1 MAEETPRTPDQERT
15 DLAQQ
20 SRDTE
25 ALLRVARARF
35 RQAEESEAAWRDH
48 AREDYAYLAGDQWPE
63 AVEAQRTADGRPCL
77 TINQLPQFVR
87 QVVNEERQN
96 RPSITVQPVDEQ
108 ADVAT
113 AEVIE
118 GLLRQVQNASN
129 ADIAYDTA
137 LDGVATC
144 GLGYLR
150 VNVRYVDDQSFDQEP
165 TIDRIVNPLSVYL
178 DPTSTDPTA
187 ADANWAFCVQVL
199 AKDVFE
205 AQYGRLPPEASSWET
220 TGDTWITPETVR
232 VAEYY
237 WREWREVRLALL
249 ADGTVQPVD
258 GLPDDAAI
266 VQTRRAQ
273 MPTVYWA
280 KICGYQVL
288 EQTTWLGNSIPLVK
302 VTGEE
307 RLTDDGQLDYTG
319 VVRHAKDPQYAYN
332 LWASAEAEAIAL
344 APKSPWVLAEGQ
356 QEGYEH
362 LWATANTQNH
372 AFLPYRPLT
381 IGGVAAPPPQ
391 RQSLEP
397 PVQAIAQARVLAAQD
412 LQHTTGIYAPQLG
425 QQGPPGEAAATVL
438 QQRQQGQMGN
448 LHYLDN
454 LRRSVRR
461 VGQILVE
468 LLPKLYD
475 GRRVLRI
482 LGQDDA
488 LKQVRLNEPYMDP
501 QTGKPVLYDFS
512 TGRYDVVV
520 NAGPG
525 YATKRQEA
533 VGVLMTLTQALPQTM
548 QFASDILVKNLDM
561 PGSKALADRLHK
573 LLPPEL
579 QEGEDGQP
587 SQAQQIQQMQQAIQE
602 MTQQLEALNA
612 YARQA
617 EQSIQQLTQEN
628 QLFRLQMAD
637 KEQENQLQAQAND
650 IKAQEAQ
657 IKLQEAEWSHEEAL
671 LKLEIEARKA
681 SVMANGEEA

>member
-1 MAEETPRTPDQERT
+1 MAEDTPAHERT
-15 DLAQQ
+15 DLQRQATD
-20 SRDTE
+20 RE
-25 ALLRVARARF
+25 ALLRVARHRF
-35 RQAEESEAAWRDH
+35 RAAEEAQATWREQ
-48 AREDYAYLAGDQWPE
+48 AREDYAFLAGQQWPD

-96 RPSITVQPVDEQ
+96 RPAITVQPVDDQ
-108 ADVAT
+108 ADVET

-118 GLLRQVQNASN
+118 GLLRQIQNASN

-137 LDGVATC
+137 IESVTAC
-144 GLGYLR
+144 GIGYIR
-150 VNVRYVDDQSFDQEP
+150 VQTKYVGPDSFDQEP
-165 TIDRIVNPLSVYL
+165 CIERILNPLTVYL
-178 DPTSTDPTA
+178 DPTSTDPTG

-199 AKDVFE
+199 AKDVYE
-205 AQYGRLPPEASSWET
+205 AQYGRLPPESSSWET
-220 TGDTWITPETVR
+220 TGDAWITPETVR
-232 VAEYY
+232 IAEYY
-237 WREWREVRLALL
+237 WREWRPVRLALL
-249 ADGTVQPVD
+249 QDGTVHPFDQ
-258 GLPDDAAI
+258 LPDDAPV
-266 VQTRRAQ
+266 VQTRTAQ
-273 MPTVYWA
+273 VPTVYWA
-280 KICGYQVL
+280 KLIGYQVL
-288 EQTTWLGNSIPLVK
+288 EQTRWLGTSIPLVK

-307 RLTDDGQLDYTG
+307 RLTDEGQLDYTG

-344 APKSPWVLAEGQ
+344 APKSPWVMAEGQ

-362 LWATANTQNH
+362 LWATANTRNH
-372 AFLPYRPLT
+372 AFLPYKPMT

-397 PVQAIAQARVLAAQD
+397 PVQAIAQARVLASQD
-412 LQHTTGIYAPQLG
+412 LQSTTGIYAPQLG

-448 LHYLDN
+448 FHYLDN

-482 LGQDDA
+482 LGADDS
-488 LKQVRLNEPYMDP
+488 LKQVVLNETYIDP
-501 QTGKPVLYDFS
+501 QTGKPVLYDLS

-520 NAGPG
+520 SAGPG

-533 VGVLMTLTQALPQTM
+533 VGVLMNLTQALPQAM
-548 QFASDILVKNLDM
+548 QFAVDILVKNLDM
-561 PGSKALADRLHK
+561 PGGKALEERLHK

-579 QEGEDGQP
+579 QEGKEGQP
-587 SQAQQIQQMQQAIQE
+587 SEAQQLQQLGQQVQQ

-612 YARQA
+612 YAQQA
-617 EQSIQQLTQEN
+617 EQAIQQLTQDN
-628 QLFRLQMAD
+628 KLLQLRMAD
-637 KEQENQLQAQAND
+637 KEQENVLTAQANE
-650 IKAQEAQ
+650 IKLQEAQ
-657 IKLQEAEWSHEEAL
+657 IKAQESAWNHEEAL
-671 LKLEIEARKA
+671 LKLEIDARKA
-681 SVMANGEEA
+681 SLLANGQEG

>member
-1 MAEETPRTPDQERT
+1 MAEATPATPEQERT
-15 DLAQQ
+15 DVQQ
-20 SRDTE
+20 QARDRE

-35 RQAEESEAAWRDH
+35 RQAEDAESAWREH
-48 AREDYAYLAGDQWPE
+48 AREDYAYLAGQQWPD

-96 RPSITVQPVDEQ
+96 RPSLTVQPVDDQ

-118 GLLRQVQNASN
+118 GLLRQIQNASN

-137 LDGVATC
+137 LEGVATC

-150 VNVRYVDDQSFDQEP
+150 INVRYVDAQSFDQEP
-165 TIDRIVNPLSVYL
+165 TIERLLNPLTVYL
-178 DPTSTDPTA
+178 DPTSTDPTG

-199 AKDVFE
+199 AKDVYE
-205 AQYGRLPPEASSWET
+205 AQYGHLPPEATSWET
-220 TGDTWITPETVR
+220 TGDTWITPDTVR

-258 GLPDDAAI
+258 QVPDAAAI
-266 VQTRRAQ
+266 VQRRTAQ
-273 MPTVYWA
+273 IPTVYWA

-288 EQTTWLGNSIPLVK
+288 EQTRWLGSSIPLVK

-307 RLTDDGQLDYTG
+307 RLTDQGQLDYTG

-344 APKSPWVLAEGQ
+344 APKSPWILAEGQ

-362 LWATANTQNH
+362 LWATANTTNH
-372 AFLPYRPLT
+372 AYLPYRPLT

-412 LQHTTGIYAPQLG
+412 LSSTTGIYQPQLG
-425 QQGPPGEAAATVL
+425 QQGPPGEAASTVY
-438 QQRQQGQMGN
+438 QQRQQGQIGQ

-482 LGQDDA
+482 LGPDES
-488 LKQVRLNEPYMDP
+488 LKQVILNETYVDP
-501 QTGKPVLYDFS
+501 QTGKPVLYDLK

-520 NAGPG
+520 SAGAG

-533 VGVLMTLTQALPQTM
+533 VGVLMSLTQALPQTM
-548 QFASDILVKNLDM
+548 QFAADVLVKNLDM
-561 PGSKALADRLHK
+561 PGGKALADRLQK

-579 QEGEDGQP
+579 QEGKDGQP
-587 SQAQQIQQMQQAIQE
+587 SEAQQLQQLGQQVQQ

-612 YARQA
+612 YAK
-617 EQSIQQLTQEN
+617 QLEGEMQRLHQDN
-628 QLFRLQMAD
+628 QLFQLRVAD
-637 KEQENQLQAQAND
+637 KEQENTLTAQSNE

-657 IKLQEAEWSHEEAL
+657 IKMQEAAWNHEEAMV
-671 LKLEIEARKA
+671 KLEIEARKVA
-681 SVMANGEEA
+681 VSANGQEG